1 MPKKSIQKQFV
12 KPWKKISENWELL
25 SPPARPSKKNILD
38 YEELLLP
45 AIQGVR
51 NPKILVL
58 GATPEIRDFLSKLKN
73 VEVTICDIN
82 IEMILAMTKLLKNKK
97 TPVQEIWLKSN
108 WQNMPLKKN
117 YYHGILGDYVLGNF
131 PLKKYS
137 QLFIKLNSLLVK
149 RGYFITRIFFY
160 DSSTVEDFNK
170 VADKYKNQKVTH
182 QTITD
187 FWMEGY
193 FLGPFEKN
201 GIISTKKF
209 KARMDKYVKNNPK
222 IKPLFNKLDQ
232 FLSPYEKDYNFYN
245 LKETEKMFRKYFIIK
260 NKLPEIGTTLSQNT
274 YLYQLSPKR

>member
-97 TPVQEIWLKSN
+97 TPVQ
-108 WQNMPLKKN
+108 Q
-117 YYHGILGDYVLGNF
+117 
-131 PLKKYS
+131 
-137 QLFIKLNSLLVK
+137 Q
-149 RGYFITRIFFY
+149 
-160 DSSTVEDFNK
+160 
-170 VADKYKNQKVTH
+170 
-182 QTITD
+182 
-187 FWMEGY
+187 
-193 FLGPFEKN
+193 
-201 GIISTKKF
+201 
-209 KARMDKYVKNNPK
+209 
-222 IKPLFNKLDQ
+222 
-232 FLSPYEKDYNFYN
+232 
-245 LKETEKMFRKYFIIK
+245 
-260 NKLPEIGTTLSQNT
+260 
-274 YLYQLSPKR
+274 